1 MDMYLINLTKQN
13 SDMKNHK
20 YGTATNLEQT
30 SSERNVCKL
39 SA

>member
-1 MDMYLINLTKQN
+1 MGMYLINLIKQN
-13 SDMKNHK
+13 FDMKNPK
-20 YGTATNLEQT
+20 YGTAANLEKT